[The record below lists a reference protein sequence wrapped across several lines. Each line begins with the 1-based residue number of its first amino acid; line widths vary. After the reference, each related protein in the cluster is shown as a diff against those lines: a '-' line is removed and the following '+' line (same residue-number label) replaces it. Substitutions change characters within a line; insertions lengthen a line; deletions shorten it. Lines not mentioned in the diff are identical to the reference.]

1 MKRLQL
7 KSIPFYIQMTV
18 FLPIVM
24 VLLLTVG
31 ILVFNRMQ
39 KTPLL
44 EEMPVT
50 EPTVAPVGILCILRE
65 EQTVFYTVVTV
76 DPTARTVT
84 AAPLTDRETDTIY
97 REYGA
102 AVLRD
107 RLQEKGERVDFYVD
121 ITFEQLREWL
131 QYLGN
136 GIGVTLPE
144 NVTYTD
150 ASGLMVSFPA
160 GKLTLSANQAADM
173 LRAVAKQPNAA
184 RTAANIWENMIHRY
198 AVKGRDFTSD
208 YTALTDIGDTDI
220 RIYDLHKA
228 LPHLKKMTETH

>member
-39 KTPLL
+39 ETPPL
-44 EEMPVT
+44 EEIPLT
-50 EPTVAPVGILCILRE
+50 EATVAPVSVLCILRE
-65 EQTVFYTVVTV
+65 EQTAFYTVVTV

-84 AAPLTDRETDTIY
+84 ATPLTDSETDTIY
-97 REYGA
+97 QEDGA
-102 AVLRD
+102 AVLLD
-107 RLQEKGERVDFYVD
+107 RLEQRGEKVDFYVD
-121 ITFEQLREWL
+121 VTFEQLREWL
-131 QYLGN
+131 EYLGN

-144 NVTYTD
+144 NITYTD
-150 ASGLMVSFPA
+150 DTGLMISFPA
-160 GKLTLSANQAADM
+160 GNLTLSANQTADM
-173 LRAVAKQPNAA
+173 LRALEQQPTAVRTVAD
-184 RTAANIWENMIHRY
+184 IWENMMRRY
-198 AVKGRDFTSD
+198 IVKGRDFTSD

-228 LPHLKKMTETH
+228 LPHLKKMVEKH